1 MKIKILSLFF
11 FLVPIDALNGLLSS
25 IGIGLPLSASYKG
38 ALLLLFT
45 TLTINKYAKI
55 WMGVIFLMVVY
66 VIWHLI
72 NPGEHLGS
80 TISMIMRL
88 MLFVGIYLY
97 YKEYFKG
104 RTNSFELL
112 LPIFKSSALI
122 ITLVLFAGLLGY
134 GVGSYG
140 GTEEGSIGSKGYFI
154 AGNEVSALLFVIYST
169 VLFAYIDNKKEL
181 LIWSGLFLFSGIIL
195 SSKMAI
201 FSSIISIIYIS
212 LFLKGKHIF
221 SKLVCCSI
229 FLVFAILYFVKN
241 LETLGEVSVIE
252 RWMYFWDSG
261 GIIRLLLSGRE
272 ELIVTPL
279 AYIEQKGWLYM
290 LLGAPS
296 VRTVEMDP
304 FDTYLHF
311 GILGCIIIYSLIF
324 YFLIK
329 LIYFKRTSLNNKF
342 IFFVF
347 TMLFIVSS
355 MAGHILYSGM
365 LIPFV
370 ALLLSTIKGG
380 NSLRLLHKS

>member
-1 MKIKILSLFF
+1 MKIKILSLFSL
-11 FLVPIDALNGLLSS
+11 LVPIDALNGLLSS

-55 WMGVIFLMVVY
+55 WMGVIFLAVVY

-72 NPGEHLGS
+72 NLGEHLGS

-88 MLFVGIYLY
+88 MLFVGIFLY
-97 YKEYFKG
+97 CKEYFKG

-122 ITLVLFAGLLGY
+122 ISLVLFAGLLGY

-154 AGNEVSALLFVIYST
+154 AGNEVSALLFVVYST
-169 VLFAYIDNKKEL
+169 VLFASIDNKKEL

-201 FSSIISIIYIS
+201 FSSIISIIYITF
-212 LFLKGKHIF
+212 FLKGKHIF
-221 SKLVCCSI
+221 FKMICCCLILV
-229 FLVFAILYFVKN
+229 VVTQYFIKN
-241 LETLGEVSVIE
+241 LESLGEVNVIE
-252 RWMYFWDSG
+252 RWMYFFDSG
-261 GIIRLLLSGRE
+261 GIFRLLLSGRE
-272 ELIVTPL
+272 ELIITPL
-279 AYIEQKGWLYM
+279 DILHQKGWLYI
-290 LLGAPS
+290 LLGWPS

-311 GILGCIIIYSLIF
+311 GFLGCIIIYSVLF
-324 YFLIK
+324 YFIIK
-329 LIYFKRTSLNNKF
+329 LTYLSRFSLVNKF
-342 IFFVF
+342 VLFVF
-347 TMLFIVSS
+347 TMLFIVSCI
-355 MAGHILYSGM
+355 AGHILYSGM

-370 ALLLSTIKGG
+370 AILLSIVKDK
-380 NSLRLLHKS
+380 NSKCSI